1 MRLVS
6 AIYSDYYP
14 FDQLPIVKD
23 VATTTLPADLKK
35 NGILVVWGG
44 ADISPSLY
52 NRAVS
57 KHTGADSRLSKR
69 DHIEWEL
76 MKRAK
81 ELKIPIIG
89 VCRGAQMLCALAGGF
104 LIQHVEKHSGSHAV
118 LTIDGEELITNS
130 IHHQMM
136 YPWGV
141 EHKMLM
147 SIKTPLS
154 KVHLDVDT
162 QIDIEE
168 EPEYVYFPKVKGFAI
183 QHHPE
188 MMNVDS
194 PATQYVFK
202 TILGELHDK

>member
-14 FDQLPIVKD
+14 FDQLPIVKE
-23 VATTTLPADLKK
+23 VATTTLPAELKK
-35 NGILVVWGG
+35 GDLLVVWGG
-44 ADISPSLY
+44 ADISPTMY
-52 NRAVS
+52 NRAVG
-57 KHTGADSRLSKR
+57 KYTGADSHLSKR

-81 ELKIPIIG
+81 ELNIPIIG

-104 LIQHVEKHSGSHAV
+104 LIQHVEKHSGQHVV

-141 EHKMLM
+141 DHKMLA
-147 SIKTPLS
+147 SIKTKLS

-162 QIDIEE
+162 HVDIEE
-168 EPEYVYFPKVKGFAI
+168 EPEYVYFPKVKGFAV
-183 QHHPE
+183 QWHPE
-188 MMNVDS
+188 MMRAES
-194 PATQYVFK
+194 PATQFVFK
-202 TILGELHDK
+202 TILEELK